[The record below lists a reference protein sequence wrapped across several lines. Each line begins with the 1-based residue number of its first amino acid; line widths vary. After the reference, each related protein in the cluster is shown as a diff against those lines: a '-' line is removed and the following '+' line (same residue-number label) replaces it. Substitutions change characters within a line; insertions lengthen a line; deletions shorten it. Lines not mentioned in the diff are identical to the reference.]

1 MDLDGLMYAN
11 RSLLQWCSQ
20 RWEQQS
26 TFNMYLR
33 PPPVILINLDD
44 SGRPLSGANNYK
56 IHFTQIPPPHW
67 TLTSLDKD
75 NTPYNRT
82 VWLSSVKKSCS
93 RLTVNITQFYTRLAK
108 IERNGLWKKKE
119 STTIMVKEIYHAFR
133 IEKKSLE
140 SLTVDSLNK

>member
-20 RWEQQS
+20 WWEQQS

-33 PPPVILINLDD
+33 PPLVILINLDD

-67 TLTSLDKD
+67 TLTSLDKCGF
-75 NTPYNRT
+75 P
-82 VWLSSVKKSCS
+82 
-93 RLTVNITQFYTRLAK
+93 
-108 IERNGLWKKKE
+108 
-119 STTIMVKEIYHAFR
+119 
-133 IEKKSLE
+133 
-140 SLTVDSLNK
+140 